1 MTMTLSAWVDAVQG
15 QSIGSGECVA
25 LTNSYNVQVVGSPP
39 VPTSGDNYAITAY
52 QSFPLGGMDKWYT
65 KVGPL
70 GPFKPGDQVFW
81 NRGSLIAPVSHTA
94 VILADLGPVVDV
106 MSQNTNGHRY
116 AERVTLPRAGI
127 AGALRPINPGSV
139 DGLTGSGSGDMTTV
153 GLVDTVTGA
162 AAVAA
167 TWGKILAWIQD
178 PANWR
183 RIGIALLGII
193 LILIAL
199 VRVLNINPVNL
210 AQKVVPHG

>member
-1 MTMTLSAWVDAVQG
+1 MTMTLAAWVAVVDG
-15 QSIGSGECVA
+15 KTIGSGECVA
-25 LTNSYNVQVVGSPP
+25 LCNSYNTQVVGSPP
-39 VPTSGDNYAITAY
+39 IPTSGDHYAITAY

-65 KVGPL
+65 KVGAL

-81 NRGSLIAPVSHTA
+81 NRGSVIAPVSHTA

-116 AERVTLPRAGI
+116 AERVKLPRAGI

-139 DGLTGSGSGDMTTV
+139 DGLGHPATGDAQPA
-153 GLVDTVTGA
+153 GLVETVTGA
-162 AAVAA
+162 AAAA
-167 TWGKILAWIQD
+167 AAWTKILAWVQD

-199 VRVLNINPVNL
+199 IRVLNINPLQTV
-210 AQKVVPHG
+210 QKVVPRG